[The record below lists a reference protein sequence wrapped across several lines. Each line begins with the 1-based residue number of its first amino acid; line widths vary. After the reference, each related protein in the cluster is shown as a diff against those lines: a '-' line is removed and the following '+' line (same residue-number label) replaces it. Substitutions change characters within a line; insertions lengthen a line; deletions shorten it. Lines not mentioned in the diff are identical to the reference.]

1 MRFALEIPPG
11 LNTDDTALASAPAW
25 ADGSNMRF
33 RLGRPQVIGG
43 WESIISTSVTGVC
56 RKVFAWTE
64 NGGVQDLAMGTHSGL
79 HVWQS
84 GGLSDVTPT
93 LALAASS
100 LGADPFATTNTTPT
114 IVVTQTGHPYIIGDS
129 IIISGASVVATVT
142 INGTWTITAVTANT
156 WTFTAGSNANATS
169 TGGGSSAI
177 ATPQRPFTGG
187 EIDGSGSSGYGTGAY
202 GVGGYGEPSTT
213 DYFPM
218 TWSLGAYGQTLI
230 ASPRNQTI
238 FQWSNVLATP
248 AAPIAGA
255 PANVTFALVAP
266 TRQVFALGCNEEASG
281 AFNPLCIRHS
291 GISALTNW
299 TTLSSSAST
308 AREYI
313 LPGGG
318 RIVAGAMIGKYLAV
332 WTTHNLFLGTYVGQV
347 NKVWQFDRVGD
358 HCGLIGPNAVAVMGS
373 TAYWISPDRQ
383 FHAYSL
389 GGAVQ
394 TVACPIREDF
404 ADNLAAAQSDKIT
417 ATTIAEFSEV
427 RFDYPDGREGYE
439 NSRYISVCVAGPDAG
454 SWHKGIMARTAMTDA
469 GPAPY
474 PVGVTYDGMF
484 YWHEKGA
491 SADGGALSWFIE
503 SADVYMDENRVI
515 KARQAFPDMADQ
527 TGPVEMTLTTRFYT
541 QGDATVRGPYT
552 ITPGQDKVDIMA
564 SGRLIRVKFAGNS
577 APSYVRPGRVL
588 FEATQTSGR

>member
-1 MRFALEIPPG
+1 
-11 LNTDDTALASAPAW
+11 
-25 ADGSNMRF
+25 
-33 RLGRPQVIGG
+33 
-43 WESIISTSVTGVC
+43 
-56 RKVFAWTE
+56 
-64 NGGVQDLAMGTHSGL
+64 
-79 HVWQS
+79 
-84 GGLSDVTPT
+84 
-93 LALAASS
+93 
-100 LGADPFATTNTTPT
+100 
-114 IVVTQTGHPYIIGDS
+114 
-129 IIISGASVVATVT
+129 
-142 INGTWTITAVTANT
+142 
-156 WTFTAGSNANATS
+156 
-169 TGGGSSAI
+169 
-177 ATPQRPFTGG
+177 
-187 EIDGSGSSGYGTGAY
+187 
-202 GVGGYGEPSTT
+202 
-213 DYFPM
+213 M
-218 TWSLGAYGQTLI
+218 TWSMGAYGQTLI

-238 FQWSNVLATP
+238 FQWSNAPATP

-281 AFNPLCIRHS
+281 VFNPLCIRHS

-358 HCGLIGPNAVAVMGS
+358 HCGLIGPNAVAVLGS

-404 ADNLAAAQSDKIT
+404 ADNLAASQADKVT
-417 ATTIAEFSEV
+417 ATTIAEHNEV

-469 GPAPY
+469 GPAQY

-527 TGPVEMTLTTRFYT
+527 AGPVEMTLTTRFYT